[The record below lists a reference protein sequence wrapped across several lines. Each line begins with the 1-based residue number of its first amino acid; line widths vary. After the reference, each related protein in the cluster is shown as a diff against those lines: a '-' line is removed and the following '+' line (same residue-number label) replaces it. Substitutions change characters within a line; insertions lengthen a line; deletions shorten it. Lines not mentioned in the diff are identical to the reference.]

1 MLTKR
6 RNSKAIQKKKE
17 SMECWLSYSSETG
30 FSHLFPMAKMA
41 CTFVLS
47 SPSRSLSFPLYP
59 SNFSGQVLLGYGGVE
74 MIFIFNGLGDRHH
87 SPCPLVSFLFLF
99 LFLFLNN
106 VFQLFEFFFFFL
118 NPKRSFG
125 KLTTTLNRRLT
136 ED

>member
-1 MLTKR
+1 ML
-6 RNSKAIQKKKE
+6 AE
-17 SMECWLSYSSETG
+17 FYSSETG

-47 SPSRSLSFPLYP
+47 SPSRFLSFPLCP
-59 SNFSGQVLLGYGGVE
+59 SNFSSQVLLGYGGVE
-74 MIFIFNGLGDRHH
+74 MIFHIQWARGSTSFPVPF
-87 SPCPLVSFLFLF
+87 SSFLFLF